1 MKLNFFLFMIAC
13 VALSESLIIPKFGQA
28 DRTRQYMRQRINNRG
43 RILGGTPADI
53 VDFPHMLVLLDLTF
67 GGFICGA
74 SAIHELWAVTAA
86 HCLEFQTPASEIN
99 LRGGTANRLTGG
111 YIYFA
116 ENYLIHPRYDPNWLD
131 FDIALIRVQES
142 TPIRGSNVRIIP
154 ISPPCQS
161 ACCQACAPENVNIT
175 GWG

>member
-1 MKLNFFLFMIAC
+1 MKFLIFLIAC
-13 VALSESLIIPKFGQA
+13 VAFAESLAVPKFGQA

-43 RILGGTPADI
+43 RILGGEPADI
-53 VDFPHMLVLLDLTF
+53 TDFPHMLVLIDLTL

-74 SAIHELWAVTAA
+74 SAIHEFWAVSAA
-86 HCLEFQTPASEIN
+86 HCLEFNTPPLEIN

-116 ENYLIHPRYDPNWLD
+116 ESYTLHPQYDPNWLD
-131 FDIALIRVQES
+131 FDIALIRVQS
-142 TPIRGSNVRIIP
+142 NTPIRGNNVQIIP
-154 ISPPCQS
+154 ISPPCPN
-161 ACCQACAPENVNIT
+161 ACCDTCENEDVTIT